1 MNTNVVVHWNSPLS
15 TADSTAQPRMDTRL
29 RPAVA
34 GLRPV
39 RRIATNVV
47 GRPPRRTP
55 ILSPQRAQRSRRST
69 DPQIYADLRRF
80 SLRACLNLCKSGP
93 RERRCWEANDI
104 DGKAGRPSERERASQ
119 SVDHT
124 EQKEKAPGG
133 FILPALIS
141 LEANCVRRYF
151 TATVNWMLPYL
162 RVIWNV

>member
-1 MNTNVVVHWNSPLS
+1 
-15 TADSTAQPRMDTRL
+15 MDTRL

-34 GLRPV
+34 GLRRV

-124 EQKEKAPGG
+124 TERERAGRIYPLG
-133 FILPALIS
+133 ANS
-141 LEANCVRRYF
+141 LGTNCVWPYF

-162 RVIWNV
+162 RVISNV